1 MVVWPSIAAT
11 PDNTSFNIQNPIPH
25 PSQKEKVLL
34 ETRRAKECQRG
45 IAGAAERAKE
55 GNRVPSESS
64 DTRLGAGGREF
75 ESHHS
80 DHLHQKDR
88 LFRRSFCVIL
98 SFFESNALHIVRLA
112 AFAPSGHMIRGR
124 LAGACR
130 FLLTDDRARLKALL
144 IGGNTRPCWS
154 PRGQREEESTLWL
167 KLRGCSLCLSGS
179 KLHFLPRLRK
189 SSSMASFQRASRG
202 ALLRTAETAASIAS

>member
-1 MVVWPSIAAT
+1 MLESTKEDAT
-11 PDNTSFNIQNPIPH
+11 GLP
-25 PSQKEKVLL
+25 
-34 ETRRAKECQRG
+34 
-45 IAGAAERAKE
+45 E
-55 GNRVPSESS
+55 GS
-64 DTRLGAGGREF
+64 DIGLGAGGREF

-112 AFAPSGHMIRGR
+112 AFALSGHMIRGR
-124 LAGACR
+124 LAAACR

>member
-1 MVVWPSIAAT
+1 MVHEGAPLPLAKNCTPSNPELHPPPNRSCT
-11 PDNTSFNIQNPIPH
+11 PLHGFYQNYGSLP
-25 PSQKEKVLL
+25 PSSEGPPVQAVLL
-34 ETRRAKECQRG
+34 RYIE
-45 IAGAAERAKE
+45 
-55 GNRVPSESS
+55 
-64 DTRLGAGGREF
+64 
-75 ESHHS
+75 
-80 DHLHQKDR
+80 
-88 LFRRSFCVIL
+88 
-98 SFFESNALHIVRLA
+98 FFESNALHIVRLA

-124 LAGACR
+124 LAAACR

-144 IGGNTRPCWS
+144 MGGNTRPCWS